1 MLLHLTRPYRK
12 VTLQFLADELS
23 LTVEDVESLLVD
35 MILDERLAAH
45 IDQIKGFVIL
55 GDDRGTVEVKTL
67 QSLAKWADILGNVT
81 AGVPNRSN

>member
-1 MLLHLTRPYRK
+1 M
-12 VTLQFLADELS
+12 
-23 LTVEDVESLLVD
+23 D

>member
-23 LTVEDVESLLVD
+23 LTVEEVESLLVD

-81 AGVPNRSN
+81 AGVANRSN